1 MDGAC
6 EVPRNCGSIS
16 GNGMSNNVVDPIVP
30 FVNHRSSDDGIDEI
44 MKALRIALTKDFFAY

>member
-1 MDGAC
+1 
-6 EVPRNCGSIS
+6 
-16 GNGMSNNVVDPIVP
+16 MSNNVVDPIVP